1 MLIYFVIFI
10 IAFLLSYV
18 AETSKNKIPR
28 LLYFLLVMLAVLIPS
43 ILAGLRVYGIGTDTK
58 GYMNYIFYKCIH
70 LKDIGSLGTYMVHA
84 DVEPIFILVDFIVTR
99 FTTKINVS
107 YFVIELILLGTVYLS
122 CTKLKSKS
130 KVSVAYFIF
139 LILYFNRSLNICRQ
153 TVAIAF
159 IFLSLHYLIER
170 KFAKFLITDL
180 IAMGFHR
187 IAIII
192 VPFYF
197 FYNVFHSNSRKAM
210 AQKSIFF
217 LVFFGIII
225 LFKPIV
231 EFLISAGI
239 LKSKYLFYINEAKG
253 NLSIFDVSVKMFM
266 CFMLLMFSKNI
277 TKNDKNAPFYNMF
290 FIISIFLMFL
300 GAYFGYAQRLAY
312 YFEYSVIFLI
322 TELVYIVKSLKE
334 KIIMFMIIIALMF
347 GYSYICYD
355 YFGWDETVPYK
366 SIISKL

>member
-139 LILYFNRSLNICRQ
+139 LILYL
-153 TVAIAF
+153 V
-159 IFLSLHYLIER
+159 LS
-170 KFAKFLITDL
+170 F
-180 IAMGFHR
+180 
-187 IAIII
+187 
-192 VPFYF
+192 
-197 FYNVFHSNSRKAM
+197 
-210 AQKSIFF
+210 
-217 LVFFGIII
+217 
-225 LFKPIV
+225 
-231 EFLISAGI
+231 
-239 LKSKYLFYINEAKG
+239 
-253 NLSIFDVSVKMFM
+253 
-266 CFMLLMFSKNI
+266 CF
-277 TKNDKNAPFYNMF
+277 
-290 FIISIFLMFL
+290 
-300 GAYFGYAQRLAY
+300 
-312 YFEYSVIFLI
+312 
-322 TELVYIVKSLKE
+322 
-334 KIIMFMIIIALMF
+334 
-347 GYSYICYD
+347 
-355 YFGWDETVPYK
+355 
-366 SIISKL
+366 